1 MYGEVI
7 FAVMVGGRN
16 GGGVYLYIR
25 KLFRDHLAVCISCAV
40 LICTLHNRNLI
51 RFNAR
56 QLMLSFIV
64 EYN

>member
-1 MYGEVI
+1 M
-7 FAVMVGGRN
+7 GGKN
-16 GGGVYLYIR
+16 VYLYIG

-51 RFNAR
+51 CFNAR
-56 QLMLSFIV
+56 QLTLLFIV